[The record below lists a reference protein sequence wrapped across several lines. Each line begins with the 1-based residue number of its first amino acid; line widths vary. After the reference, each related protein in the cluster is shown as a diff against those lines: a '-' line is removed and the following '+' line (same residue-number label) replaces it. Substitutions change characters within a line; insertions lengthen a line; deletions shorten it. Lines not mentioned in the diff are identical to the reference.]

1 MSVDKRRF
9 HICLYIYIDELKA
22 VTRLN
27 GQSGALLPIPH
38 LIQKITRRRAL
49 TSVST
54 RFDLLIHDVRS
65 SVEAHLEVHANVN
78 LTGSIAALKRCKM
91 GDIKF

>member
-1 MSVDKRRF
+1 MGNPGRSCPF
-9 HICLYIYIDELKA
+9 
-22 VTRLN
+22 
-27 GQSGALLPIPH
+27 PI

-65 SVEAHLEVHANVN
+65 SAEAHLEVDANVN

-91 GDIKF
+91 GDRKF